1 MIDRFEKKIIK
12 ALELGLKL
20 NPMSTMRRYTG
31 DKPTVFLNFYGHIAA
46 FHVDIC
52 LEGWDEKPPYLT
64 AKKQWEIYFDRD
76 SEQQIDSQL
85 DDIITTLDEL
95 LKRWCEDE

>member
-12 ALELGLKL
+12 VLELGLKL
-20 NPMSTMRRYTG
+20 NPMSTMRKHTG
-31 DKPTVFLNFYGHIAA
+31 DKPTVFLTFYGHIAA
-46 FHVDIC
+46 LHVNIC
-52 LEGWDEKPPYLT
+52 LKGWDEKPPYIT
-64 AKKQWEIYFDRD
+64 AEKQWAISFDRD

-85 DDIITTLDEL
+85 DDIITTLEEL